1 MARKKKK
8 SEDNLG
14 TDNGLEEEKGG
25 GIAGALLAVAIIVIW
40 LVIFALLI
48 KMDVGGVG
56 SMLRPFL
63 KNVPVINRILPDK
76 SDEELMEET
85 GYKYKNLA
93 EAVDRIKE
101 LEDQLAQYQNNGA
114 ADSDQIAQ
122 LKAEVE
128 RLKVYED
135 NQENFLKQKEEFDR
149 EDVFTH
155 NAPDIEEYKKWY
167 EQISPDNAAQIYKE
181 VCEKIQYSQKI
192 QDWATTYA
200 AMDAADAAAI
210 MQEMTGDTDIVSKIL
225 LCMKAKQRAAILA
238 EMDPVYA
245 GKLTKIMRKEDTKWV
260 HLFQEHRVLT
270 IMLFRLFHQAK
281 TRV

>member
-8 SEDNLG
+8 SEDNLD

-76 SDEELMEET
+76 SDEEVMEET

-101 LEDQLAQYQNNGA
+101 LEDQLAQ
-114 ADSDQIAQ
+114 
-122 LKAEVE
+122 AEVE

-149 EDVFTH
+149 EVVFTD

-181 VCEKIQYSQKI
+181 VCEKIQYSQKV

-245 GKLTKIMRKEDTKWV
+245 GKLTKIM
-260 HLFQEHRVLT
+260 FP
-270 IMLFRLFHQAK
+270 
-281 TRV
+281 

>member
-1 MARKKKK
+1 
-8 SEDNLG
+8 
-14 TDNGLEEEKGG
+14 
-25 GIAGALLAVAIIVIW
+25 
-40 LVIFALLI
+40 
-48 KMDVGGVG
+48 
-56 SMLRPFL
+56 
-63 KNVPVINRILPDK
+63 
-76 SDEELMEET
+76 MEET

-101 LEDQLAQYQNNGA
+101 LEDQLAQYQNNGS

-149 EDVFTH
+149 EVVFTD

-181 VCEKIQYSQKI
+181 VCEKIQYSQKV

-245 GKLTKIMRKEDTKWV
+245 GKLTKIM
-260 HLFQEHRVLT
+260 FP
-270 IMLFRLFHQAK
+270 
-281 TRV
+281 

>member
-1 MARKKKK
+1 
-8 SEDNLG
+8 
-14 TDNGLEEEKGG
+14 
-25 GIAGALLAVAIIVIW
+25 
-40 LVIFALLI
+40 
-48 KMDVGGVG
+48 MDVGGVG

-76 SDEELMEET
+76 SDEEVMEET

-149 EDVFTH
+149 EVVFTD
-155 NAPDIEEYKKWY
+155 NAPDIEEYKKWCVKRY
-167 EQISPDNAAQIYKE
+167 N
-181 VCEKIQYSQKI
+181 
-192 QDWATTYA
+192 THRRFR
-200 AMDAADAAAI
+200 
-210 MQEMTGDTDIVSKIL
+210 TGLLHMLLWMPLMRLL
-225 LCMKAKQRAAILA
+225 LCR
-238 EMDPVYA
+238 
-245 GKLTKIMRKEDTKWV
+245 R
-260 HLFQEHRVLT
+260 
-270 IMLFRLFHQAK
+270 
-281 TRV
+281 